1 MTYDV
6 EKCNIY
12 LDEIKGGF
20 YMLASQIREKAR
32 NALSGKWGTAALLTL
47 SYVVLVFIIEWIA
60 GLLAGLIPFLGF
72 LISIAL
78 LVINVPLSFGFVA
91 IFMKLKRNEQ
101 VGYADFLSIAFSNI
115 GNAWK
120 VAGNIILRL
129 LPFIIGIIVSI
140 FLMSFGI
147 AASIFSA
154 FPTATRAAS
163 ATAVSGF
170 GFLGI
175 IGFIGY
181 LACIICLIPKTLS
194 YALSY
199 FILFDNPEMSGKEIV
214 GKSQS
219 LMIGKR
225 WKLFCLSFSF
235 IGWMFLAGLTF
246 GIGYFWV
253 LPYIMFAIICFYEE
267 LNGSNIVEST
277 SAVEDNDNNPIQGE

>member
-1 MTYDV
+1 
-6 EKCNIY
+6 
-12 LDEIKGGF
+12 
-20 YMLASQIREKAR
+20 MLASQIRQKAR
-32 NALSGKWGTAALLTL
+32 EALSGKWGNAALLTL
-47 SYVVLVFIIEWIA
+47 SYVVILFIIEWVA
-60 GLLAGLIPFLGF
+60 GLISGIIPFLGF

-78 LVINVPLSFGFVA
+78 LVINIPISFGLVA

-120 VAGNIILRL
+120 VAGNIILKI
-129 LPFIIGIIVSI
+129 LPFIIGIVVSI

-147 AASIFSA
+147 AASIISSPFL
-154 FPTATRAAS
+154 TRATTSSAS
-163 ATAVSGF
+163 AGF

-181 LACIICLIPKTLS
+181 IACIIALIPKTLS

-199 FILFDNPEMSGKEIV
+199 FILFDNPNMTGKEII

-219 LMIGKR
+219 LMMGNR

-235 IGWMFLAGLTF
+235 IGWMILATFTF
-246 GIGYFWV
+246 GIGYLW
-253 LPYIMFAIICFYEE
+253 LIPYMMVAMICFYEE
-267 LNGSNIVEST
+267 LNGANVVENTST
-277 SAVEDNDNNPIQGE
+277 VEDNNNNPIQGE

>member
-1 MTYDV
+1 
-6 EKCNIY
+6 
-12 LDEIKGGF
+12 
-20 YMLASQIREKAR
+20 MLASQIREKAR